1 MRQQPIPRDSWTEAQ
16 AVRLVRGLSSG
27 QHHAWTGGSSDA
39 FGPDVAERE
48 ADASRRAALTRAVE
62 DEVIPRL
69 LMARRPQRSARAA
82 AEAQQQEADRIAN
95 LVAIVL
101 AGTQSEATAY
111 VEALRDGGSNT
122 ESLFLDLLAPTA
134 RELGRL
140 WEEDLTTCAD
150 VTIGL
155 VRLANIMRLLAG
167 PFTGDTAA
175 QYAGSP
181 VLLAQMP
188 GEQHGLGLAMVAHFF
203 RRAGWC
209 VQEER
214 AASSADL
221 IGIVHRNWFGLIGIG
236 LLHRPAAAIGDRHS
250 CHPSA
255 VPQSGHRRAR
265 RRPALHVRSATGSAG
280 RCRCHRMRRAP
291 GGKPGAEPD
300 QSAGRRPMTAREIT
314 TEALTRTAWNE
325 LTARPGRRP
334 DGTPGLRV

>member
-27 QHHAWTGGSSDA
+27 QNHAWTGGNGDA

-150 VTIGL
+150 VTLGL

-175 QYAGSP
+175 QHAGSP

-221 IGIVHRNWFGLIGIG
+221 IGIVHRNWFGLIGISVSCTDRLQQLAIDIRAIRRQSRNRDIG
-236 LLHRPAAAIGDRHS
+236 VLVGGPPFMSDPQLALLVGADATACDARQAVSQAQSLISLLAADR
-250 CHPSA
+250 
-255 VPQSGHRRAR
+255 
-265 RRPALHVRSATGSAG
+265 
-280 RCRCHRMRRAP
+280 
-291 GGKPGAEPD
+291 
-300 QSAGRRPMTAREIT
+300 
-314 TEALTRTAWNE
+314 
-325 LTARPGRRP
+325 
-334 DGTPGLRV
+334 

>member
-27 QHHAWTGGSSDA
+27 QNHAWTGGNGDA

-221 IGIVHRNWFGLIGIG
+221 IGIVHRNWFGLIGISVSCTDRLQQLAIDIRAIRRQSRNRDIG
-236 LLHRPAAAIGDRHS
+236 VLVGGPPFMSDPQLALLVGADATACDARQAVSQAQSLISLLAADR
-250 CHPSA
+250 
-255 VPQSGHRRAR
+255 
-265 RRPALHVRSATGSAG
+265 
-280 RCRCHRMRRAP
+280 
-291 GGKPGAEPD
+291 
-300 QSAGRRPMTAREIT
+300 
-314 TEALTRTAWNE
+314 
-325 LTARPGRRP
+325 
-334 DGTPGLRV
+334 

>member
-221 IGIVHRNWFGLIGIG
+221 IGIVHRNWFGLIGISVSCTDRLQQLAIDIRAIRRQSRNRDIG
-236 LLHRPAAAIGDRHS
+236 VLVGGPPFMSDPQLALLVGADATACDARQAVSQAQSLISLLAADR
-250 CHPSA
+250 
-255 VPQSGHRRAR
+255 
-265 RRPALHVRSATGSAG
+265 
-280 RCRCHRMRRAP
+280 
-291 GGKPGAEPD
+291 
-300 QSAGRRPMTAREIT
+300 
-314 TEALTRTAWNE
+314 
-325 LTARPGRRP
+325 
-334 DGTPGLRV
+334 

>member
-1 MRQQPIPRDSWTEAQ
+1 MVRMRQQPIPRDSWTEAQ

-221 IGIVHRNWFGLIGIG
+221 IGIVHRNWFGLIGISVSCTDRLQQLAIDIRAIRRQSRNRDIG
-236 LLHRPAAAIGDRHS
+236 VLVGGPPFMSDPQLALLVGADATACDARQAVSQAQSLISLLAADR
-250 CHPSA
+250 
-255 VPQSGHRRAR
+255 
-265 RRPALHVRSATGSAG
+265 
-280 RCRCHRMRRAP
+280 
-291 GGKPGAEPD
+291 
-300 QSAGRRPMTAREIT
+300 
-314 TEALTRTAWNE
+314 
-325 LTARPGRRP
+325 
-334 DGTPGLRV
+334 

>member
-1 MRQQPIPRDSWTEAQ
+1 MVRMRQQPIPRDSWTEAQ

-150 VTIGL
+150 VTLGL

-175 QYAGSP
+175 QHAGSP

-221 IGIVHRNWFGLIGIG
+221 IGIVHRNWFGLIGISVSCTDRLQQLAIDIRAIRRQSRNRDIG
-236 LLHRPAAAIGDRHS
+236 VLVGGPPFMSDPQLALLVGADATACDARQAVSQAQSLISLLAADR
-250 CHPSA
+250 
-255 VPQSGHRRAR
+255 
-265 RRPALHVRSATGSAG
+265 
-280 RCRCHRMRRAP
+280 
-291 GGKPGAEPD
+291 
-300 QSAGRRPMTAREIT
+300 
-314 TEALTRTAWNE
+314 
-325 LTARPGRRP
+325 
-334 DGTPGLRV
+334 

>member
-1 MRQQPIPRDSWTEAQ
+1 MVRMRQQPIPRDSWTEAQ

-27 QHHAWTGGSSDA
+27 QNHAWTGGNGDA

-150 VTIGL
+150 VTLGL

-175 QYAGSP
+175 QHAGSP

-221 IGIVHRNWFGLIGIG
+221 IGIVHRNWFGLIGISVSCTDRLQQLAIDIRAIRRQSRNRDIG
-236 LLHRPAAAIGDRHS
+236 VLVGGPPFMSDPQLALLVGADATACDARQAVSQAQSLISLLAADR
-250 CHPSA
+250 
-255 VPQSGHRRAR
+255 
-265 RRPALHVRSATGSAG
+265 
-280 RCRCHRMRRAP
+280 
-291 GGKPGAEPD
+291 
-300 QSAGRRPMTAREIT
+300 
-314 TEALTRTAWNE
+314 
-325 LTARPGRRP
+325 
-334 DGTPGLRV
+334 